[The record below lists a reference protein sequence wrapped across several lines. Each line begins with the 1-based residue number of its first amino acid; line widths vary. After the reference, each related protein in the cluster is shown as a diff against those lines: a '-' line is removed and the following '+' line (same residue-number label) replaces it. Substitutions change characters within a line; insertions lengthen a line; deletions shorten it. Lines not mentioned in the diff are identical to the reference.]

1 MTGGHI
7 RRRGDSYELRYRAVG
22 RTVTKTFRGIRRDAE
37 RELRRLLTEVDRGGR
52 GPSKETCGAWFD
64 RWLSIVAPEL
74 SPLTLRLYRGH
85 IEHHLRPAF
94 GDDRLDKLTPA
105 QIQEEWSKITG
116 LAPSTR
122 RVVHQTLNSCLSR
135 AVELELI
142 GRNPCQV
149 LRRRLPRIE
158 HTDRAILNPAQ
169 CVELLAAVRH
179 TSMAAPVILGLAL
192 GARRGEI
199 AALTW
204 SRSGDDGV
212 VTVSEA
218 LREISAADIR
228 RGSTKT
234 GRARR
239 VKLPAYALE
248 ELRAWKI
255 EQAQQLLRL
264 GVRQGPET
272 PICTDPAGRLMTP
285 TRISDGFRNLNKRLG
300 LPITFHGL
308 RHTSAS
314 VALAAGATIKE
325 VQERLGHNRPSLTL
339 DVYGHLLEGL
349 ADDAAERL
357 DKVMRAASSKSSSK
371 KH

>member
-1 MTGGHI
+1 MH
-7 RRRGDSYELRYRAVG
+7 
-22 RTVTKTFRGIRRDAE
+22 
-37 RELRRLLTEVDRGGR
+37 
-52 GPSKETCGAWFD
+52 
-64 RWLSIVAPEL
+64 
-74 SPLTLRLYRGH
+74 
-85 IEHHLRPAF
+85 
-94 GDDRLDKLTPA
+94 
-105 QIQEEWSKITG
+105 QI
-116 LAPSTR
+116 
-122 RVVHQTLNSCLSR
+122 LNSCLSR

-142 GRNPCQV
+142 SRNPCQV

-158 HTDRAILNPAQ
+158 HSERSILNPAQ
-169 CVELLAAVRH
+169 CVELMAAVRH
-179 TSMAAPVILGLAL
+179 TPMAAPVVLGLAL

-199 AALTW
+199 SALTW
-204 SRSGDDGV
+204 SRIGDDGV
-212 VTVSEA
+212 VTLSEA

-239 VKLPAYALE
+239 VKLPAYAIE

-255 EQAQQLLRL
+255 DQAQQLLRL
-264 GVRQGPET
+264 GVRQGPNT
-272 PICTDPAGRLMTP
+272 PVCTDPAGRLMTP
-285 TRISDGFRNLNKRLG
+285 TRISDGFRAVNRRLG

-314 VALAAGATIKE
+314 TALAAGATIKE

-357 DKVMRAASSKSSSK
+357 DKVMRAASSKSGSK